1 MRMRKLAFS
10 FLLLMAFALAAC
22 GASSTTAATPTDTVA
37 PPTATTAP
45 VATNTPASGG
55 NSGAAT
61 IGMGLVSFAGNSA
74 TVKVGQ
80 SVTFNDPAS
89 GGGFHNIVTGSD
101 GKFSA
106 EAGAPSDF
114 TSAGITFQPGD
125 SKTFTF
131 KTAGTY
137 KFTCTIHPSMSATVT
152 VTA

>member
-1 MRMRKLAFS
+1 MRKLAFS

-22 GASSTTAATPTDTVA
+22 GESSTTAATPTDTVA

-45 VATNTPASGG
+45 AATNTPSGG
-55 NSGAAT
+55 GGSSSAT
-61 IGMGLVSFAGNSA
+61 IGMGLVNFAGNSA

-80 SVTFNDPAS
+80 TVTFNDPAS

-101 GKFSA
+101 GKYSA
-106 EAGAPSDF
+106 EAGAPAEF
-114 TSAGITFQPGD
+114 TKDGITFSPGD

-137 KFTCTIHPSMSATVT
+137 KFTCTIHPNMSATVT